1 MVRGFNQKRSH
12 EFEHTRAICYNIL
25 AVNRDPKKPFPAIE
39 KFWPLSTDEEID
51 MDAEEKRLLGILEKF
66 KKDKPYK

>member
-25 AVNRDPKKPFPAIE
+25 AVNRDPKKPFPTIE
-39 KFWPLSTDEEID
+39 KFWPLSTDEAVDEQ
-51 MDAEEKRLLGILEKF
+51 AEEKRLLAILDKF
-66 KKDKPYK
+66 KQGKLYK